1 MKASSFDYV
10 KPNSLSEA
18 ISLLGQSD
26 EAQLL
31 AGGQSLIPMMN
42 LRVASPAVIIDI
54 GGLCELKT
62 FSEDKS
68 AISLGACITHAAIED
83 RRVPDP
89 SRGLMPRVASGLSY
103 RAVRT
108 RGTIGG
114 SLALA
119 DPAAEWP
126 TVLTALGAH
135 VTLSSNEGRR
145 KLSVAELITGT
156 YETQIAGEVLERIEV
171 PKLSEGARWG
181 YVKLSRKSGAF
192 ATSIAA
198 VVHDPSRAFSRA
210 VLGAANGAPIILHHT
225 TRLVEAGRAE
235 LEALEDA
242 ISNDLVAAND
252 RLFDN
257 YQIETH
263 TATITRAMHQVIK

>member
-1 MKASSFDYV
+1 MKASPFDYV

-18 ISLLGQSD
+18 IRLLGQAD
-26 EAQLL
+26 EAQFL
-31 AGGQSLIPMMN
+31 AGGQSLIPMMS
-42 LRVASPAVIIDI
+42 LRLASPALLIDI
-54 GGLCELKT
+54 SSLPELTT

-103 RAVRT
+103 RAVST

-126 TVLTALGAH
+126 TVLTALGAK
-135 VTLSSNEGRR
+135 VTLISRAGRR
-145 KLSVAELITGT
+145 KLSVAELITGV
-156 YETQIAGEVLERIEV
+156 YDTQIDGEVLERIEI
-171 PKLSEGARWG
+171 PKLSDGARWG

-192 ATSIAA
+192 ANSIAA
-198 VVHDPSRAFSRA
+198 VVRDPGRSYVRA
-210 VLGAANGAPIILHHT
+210 VVGAVNGPPIILQHT
-225 TRLVEAGRAE
+225 SRLVDAGGAA
-235 LEALEDA
+235 LEALERA
-242 ISNDLVAAND
+242 ISSDVTAADD
-252 RLFDN
+252 RLFDD
-257 YQIETH
+257 YQIEVH
-263 TATITRAMHQVIK
+263 TATIARAVHQVLK

>member
-18 ISLLGQSD
+18 IDLLGQTRD
-26 EAQLL
+26 AQLL
-31 AGGQSLIPMMN
+31 GGGQSLIPMMS
-42 LRVASPAVIIDI
+42 LRLASPAVIIEI
-54 GGLCELKT
+54 GSLSELT
-62 FSEDKS
+62 GFSEDNTT
-68 AISLGACITHAAIED
+68 ISLGACITHAAIED

-126 TVLTALGAH
+126 TVLTALGAQ
-135 VTLSSNEGRR
+135 VTLCSDRGRR
-145 KLSVAELITGT
+145 KLSVAELITGV
-156 YETQIAGEVLERIEV
+156 YETQIDVEVLERIEI
-171 PKLSEGARWG
+171 PRLSEEARWG
-181 YVKLSRKSGAF
+181 YVKLARKTGAF
-192 ATSIAA
+192 ADSIAA
-198 VVHDPSRAFSRA
+198 VVHDPRRRFSRA
-210 VLGAANGAPIILHHT
+210 VLGAANGPPIILQHT
-225 TRLVEAGRAE
+225 SRRLQIGRVEP
-235 LEALEDA
+235 EALEGA
-242 ISNDLVAAND
+242 ISADLAAADD

-257 YQIETH
+257 YQIESH
-263 TATITRAMHQVIK
+263 TATIARAIRQVIK

>member
-18 ISLLGQSD
+18 IRLLGQAD
-26 EAQLL
+26 EAQFL
-31 AGGQSLIPMMN
+31 AGGQSLIPMMS
-42 LRVASPAVIIDI
+42 LRLASPALLIDI
-54 GGLCELKT
+54 SSLPELTT

-135 VTLSSNEGRR
+135 VTLISRAGRR
-145 KLSVAELITGT
+145 KLSVAELITGV
-156 YETQIAGEVLERIEV
+156 YETQIDGEVLELIEI
-171 PKLSEGARWG
+171 PKLSDGARWG

-192 ATSIAA
+192 ANSIAA
-198 VVHDPSRAFSRA
+198 VVRDPRRSYARA
-210 VLGAANGAPIILHHT
+210 VVGAVNGPPIILQHT
-225 TRLVEAGRAE
+225 SRVVDVGGPE
-235 LEALEDA
+235 LEELERA
-242 ISNDLVAAND
+242 ISSDVTAAHD
-252 RLFDN
+252 RLFDD
-257 YQIETH
+257 YQIEVH
-263 TATITRAMHQVIK
+263 AAIIARAVHQVMK